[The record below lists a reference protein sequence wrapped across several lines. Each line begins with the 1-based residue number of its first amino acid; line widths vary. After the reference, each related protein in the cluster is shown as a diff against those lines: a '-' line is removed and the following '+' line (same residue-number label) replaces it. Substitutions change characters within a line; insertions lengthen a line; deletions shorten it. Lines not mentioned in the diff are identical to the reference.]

1 MKIDLSKKG
10 IEFLDFLIDQ
20 EITDSEKTL
29 REWENS
35 KILNTNKENNEIV
48 KRVLKNKIKFM
59 NTLKSKL
66 IIEDNKNEIICE
78 RCGLPKYY
86 KGLSIDVRYY
96 EYAKQTLCDCC
107 IDIFNGNSWGYNR
120 LKELFGDEQ
129 AKKMLTSGFNE
140 VPFGFKITTGLP
152 LFLGKENDLKNIT
165 ELANELN
172 SQLKKENSDEKV
184 MQKALKLLVLEKE
197 ITRSKDI

>member
-1 MKIDLSKKG
+1 MNINLNNK
-10 IEFLDFLIDQ
+10 
-20 EITDSEKTL
+20 EIKTL
-29 REWENS
+29 ISCMKEATNKSIEILESNKNADLEFENNKLELFG
-35 KILNTNKENNEIV
+35 KILDELGITNSENESEV
-48 KRVLKNKIKFM
+48 ELEKLREE
-59 NTLKSKL
+59 SKV
-66 IIEDNKNEIICE
+66 CE

-140 VPFGFKITTGLP
+140 VPL
-152 LFLGKENDLKNIT
+152 DLKFLQNFHCF
-165 ELANELN
+165 
-172 SQLKKENSDEKV
+172 
-184 MQKALKLLVLEKE
+184 
-197 ITRSKDI
+197 